1 MGRRKSEKD
10 KELADNARL
19 LRACRHWHREQLE
32 KALNGLHGSVMAR
45 LMAELKNLHSARQL
59 VAFTAAQDWNAIDA
73 DTRLVAL
80 HEINAAITALR
91 ERMGQTPIDD
101 ALPGERENA
110 FRTVKQSI
118 TPNPLEQG
126 SYDLV
131 RATPKF
137 PLTGN
142 RPGVPVKQETQS

>member
-19 LRACRHWHREQLE
+19 LRAWRHWHREQLE
-32 KALNGLHGSVMAR
+32 KALNGLHAGVMVR

-91 ERMGQTPIDD
+91 ERLDQEPIDD
-101 ALPGERENA
+101 ALPGEPLRA
-110 FRTVKQSI
+110 FQLIRRVLSNQ
-118 TPNPLEQG
+118 
-126 SYDLV
+126 
-131 RATPKF
+131 F
-137 PLTGN
+137 PAPAGRP
-142 RPGVPVKQETQS
+142 RPGSGESGQTVSVYHDKK

>member
-19 LRACRHWHREQLE
+19 LRAWRHWHREQLE
-32 KALNGLHGSVMAR
+32 KALNGLHAGVMVR

-91 ERMGQTPIDD
+91 ERLDQEPIDD
-101 ALPGERENA
+101 ALPGEPLRA
-110 FRTVKQSI
+110 FQLIRRVLSNQFPAPAGGHDPALANPGKQ
-118 TPNPLEQG
+118 
-126 SYDLV
+126 
-131 RATPKF
+131 
-137 PLTGN
+137 
-142 RPGVPVKQETQS
+142 

>member
-19 LRACRHWHREQLE
+19 LRAWRHWHREQLE
-32 KALNGLHGSVMAR
+32 KALNGLHAGVMVR

-91 ERMGQTPIDD
+91 ERLDQEPIDD
-101 ALPGERENA
+101 ALPGEPLRA
-110 FRTVKQSI
+110 FQLIRRVLSNQF
-118 TPNPLEQG
+118 PAPAGGHDPALANPG
-126 SYDLV
+126 K
-131 RATPKF
+131 P
-137 PLTGN
+137 
-142 RPGVPVKQETQS
+142 

>member
-19 LRACRHWHREQLE
+19 LRAWRHWHREQLE
-32 KALNGLHGSVMAR
+32 KALNGLHASVMVR

-91 ERMGQTPIDD
+91 ERLDQEPIDD
-101 ALPGERENA
+101 ALPGEPLRA
-110 FRTVKQSI
+110 FQLIRRVLSNQF
-118 TPNPLEQG
+118 PAPAGGHDPALANPG
-126 SYDLV
+126 K
-131 RATPKF
+131 P
-137 PLTGN
+137 
-142 RPGVPVKQETQS
+142 